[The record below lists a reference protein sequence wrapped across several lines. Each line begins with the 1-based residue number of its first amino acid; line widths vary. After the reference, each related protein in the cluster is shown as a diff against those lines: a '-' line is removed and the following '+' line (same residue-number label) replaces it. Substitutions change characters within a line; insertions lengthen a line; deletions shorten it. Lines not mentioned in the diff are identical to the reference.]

1 MALASA
7 AAENGALSGII
18 ALTGHFMSLHSAST
32 STTGANEIGTTTR
45 QSVTWGTPSGG
56 SVGEYE
62 LDVTVAVQR
71 FVGRRTRSPLPH
83 IQRSRSTPARA
94 SPLNWRYGHLVALSD
109 LGHPDQRSRGAGE

>member
-56 SVGEYE
+56 SAANTNSIS
-62 LDVTVAVQR
+62 LA
-71 FVGRRTRSPLPH
+71 LAA
-83 IQRSRSTPARA
+83 STTA
-94 SPLNWRYGHLVALSD
+94 SHEGDWSLVSAGTFYIGAALS
-109 LGHPDQRSRGAGE
+109 PSITTGASAGTVTIAIGAATMGAS